1 MLSRLVVEPR
11 MGLISLV
18 ASSLVGLG
26 RVAVL
31 VICRASLG
39 RPALGS
45 LCSASGSSARGT
57 EGGVIGPESSGPMV
71 KAAIGR
77 HQQAH
82 RGDRESVVAA
92 SILAQ
97 SAKMLR
103 R

>member
-45 LCSASGSSARGT
+45 LCSANDNAESRG
-57 EGGVIGPESSGPMV
+57 IGPESPGPMAEGAV
-71 KAAIGR
+71 GR

-82 RGDRESVVAA
+82 RGARESVVAA